1 MKHGRGDAPAC
12 AKRRHSHN
20 RCKETAMSEQ
30 AYDVLIVGGG
40 PVGLTLA
47 LALVQSAH
55 GISVGLVDRRPL
67 AVPRDAR
74 ASAIAAGV
82 RRVFEALGVWQGM
95 AAAAQPITRMRITDS
110 GQGDI
115 SRPLFLTFD
124 GDIAPGEAF
133 AHMVPNSASAQVL
146 LDAVA
151 DRITVIA
158 PATIS
163 GYVVEGGAARLMLDD
178 GRVLVAPL
186 LVAADGGQSA
196 LRGMAGIGVIAHD
209 YQQTGLVT
217 TVGHEL
223 PHDGVA
229 YEHFRPA
236 GPFASLPLPGNRSS
250 LVWTESREAAPRF
263 LAMEPAELA
272 REIEAVMGST
282 LGAVT
287 VEEKL
292 MGFPLRLQI
301 ARDFVAP
308 RVALVGDAAHVVH
321 PIAGQGLN
329 LGLKDVAALAEVV
342 IEAIRLG
349 LDHGSDDV
357 LGRYQSWRRL
367 DTSAMAAMTDGL
379 NRLFSNDLAPV
390 RALRDF
396 GLGLVDRAGPIKSA
410 LIRTASGVSSSG
422 PRLLSGLPI

>member
-1 MKHGRGDAPAC
+1 
-12 AKRRHSHN
+12 
-20 RCKETAMSEQ
+20 
-30 AYDVLIVGGG
+30 
-40 PVGLTLA
+40 
-47 LALVQSAH
+47 
-55 GISVGLVDRRPL
+55 
-67 AVPRDAR
+67 VPRDAR

-82 RRVFEALGVWQGM
+82 RRVFEALGVWPEM
-95 AAAAQPITRMRITDS
+95 AAAAQPITTMRITDS
-110 GQGDI
+110 GEGDM

-124 GDIAPGEAF
+124 GEIAPGEAF
-133 AHMVPNSASAQVL
+133 AHMVPNSVSGQVL
-146 LDAVA
+146 LDAVK
-151 DRITVIA
+151 DHLTVIA
-158 PATIS
+158 PATIT
-163 GYVVEGGAARLMLDD
+163 GYSAGTGAARLVLED
-178 GRVLVAPL
+178 GRVLSAPL
-186 LVAADGGQSA
+186 VVAADGGQSA

-209 YQQTGLVT
+209 YEQTGLVT
-217 TVGHEL
+217 TIGHEL

-250 LVWTESREAAPRF
+250 LVWTERSAEAPRF
-263 LAMEPAELA
+263 LAMEQAELA
-272 REIEAVMGST
+272 SEIEAVMGST
-282 LGAVT
+282 LGAVS
-287 VEEKL
+287 VEDKL

-308 RVALVGDAAHVVH
+308 RLALVGDAAHVVH

-329 LGLKDVAALAEVV
+329 LGLKDVAALAEVI